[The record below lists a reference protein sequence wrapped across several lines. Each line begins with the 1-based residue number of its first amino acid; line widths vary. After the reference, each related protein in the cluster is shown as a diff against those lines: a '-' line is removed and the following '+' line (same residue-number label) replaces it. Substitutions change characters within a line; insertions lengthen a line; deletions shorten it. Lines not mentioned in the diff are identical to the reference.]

1 MKTFSLG
8 SLPKIRTGWLP
19 ALLVSASL
27 ATCERLPAQNLRGTP
42 GRSTLGATSL
52 GSSTLGQLGFWRGGR
67 VAHYSSRDMRG
78 GNADLR
84 RIEPGA
90 KLTLVDHRGA
100 GILRRWWT
108 TIAPRN
114 NRAIQRQLIV
124 RCWWDDETEPS
135 VEVPISDFFGMGFGE
150 WRDYQ
155 SLPLN
160 MTSGG
165 YNCYWPMPFGRRA
178 RIEVENRSK
187 EPVVS
192 FYYNIDIETQP
203 AMPSEGLYFHAQF
216 RRARTVRNQPVT
228 LLEATGRGHYVG
240 TLLSMQPY
248 RGRSLG
254 YLEGDERIFIDGE
267 REPSIIGTGTED
279 YFNSGWYYDT
289 GVYSAPYHGIT
300 IKDEANG
307 RVNTYRWH
315 IEDVIPFTRSL
326 RFDIEHGGVND
337 APDVDYTSVAFWYQ
351 THPHAKFPPLPS
363 DLMPIVPAPVPK
375 IAGMIEGEALHT
387 GARAT
392 AGELSFQDMTPF
404 SGSWSELGQ
413 LWWQQGT
420 AGARLQLSLPAPATG
435 EYNLTG
441 YFTRAPDYG
450 DFRVLVNGQPVGNV
464 VKGYAAGV
472 EPTGPVSF
480 GRVRLQAGANPIA
493 VEITGKQPLSQGHLV
508 GIDGFL
514 LTPATP

>member
-1 MKTFSLG
+1 MKTLSFRNRIGLLSLFT
-8 SLPKIRTGWLP
+8 PV
-19 ALLVSASL
+19 ALL
-27 ATCERLPAQNLRGTP
+27 ATCGGAAAQNPRELPAQ
-42 GRSTLGATSL
+42 STLGAVSL

-67 VAHYSSRDMRG
+67 VAHYSSRDMSG
-78 GNADLR
+78 GNGDLR
-84 RIEPGA
+84 RIEPGG

-100 GILRRWWT
+100 GILRRWWV

-114 NRAIQRQLIV
+114 NREIQRQLIV

-135 VEVPISDFFGMGFGE
+135 VEVPITDFFGMGFGE

-187 EPVVS
+187 VPVAS
-192 FYYNIDIETQP
+192 FYYNVDIETHP
-203 AMPSEGLYFHAQF
+203 AMPAEGLYFHAQF
-216 RRARTVRNQPVT
+216 RRARTVRGRPVT

-254 YLEGDERIFIDGE
+254 YLEGDERVFVDGE

-300 IKDEANG
+300 IKDVASG

-315 IEDVIPFTRSL
+315 IEDVIPFTQSL

-337 APDVDYTSVAFWYQ
+337 MPDVDYTSVAFWYQ
-351 THPHAKFPPLPS
+351 THPHAKFPPLPA
-363 DLMPIVPAPVPK
+363 DLMPIVQAPMPK
-375 IAGMIEGEALHT
+375 IAGLIEGESLLS

-392 AGELSFQDMTPF
+392 AGELNLQDMLAFT
-404 SGSWSELGQ
+404 GSWSDAAQ
-413 LWWQQGT
+413 LWWTAGT
-420 AGARLQLSLPAPATG
+420 PGARLQLTLTAPAAG
-435 EYNLTG
+435 EYTLTG
-441 YFTRAPDYG
+441 HFTRAPDYG
-450 DFRVLVNGQPVGNV
+450 DFRLLVNGAPVGDV
-464 VKGYAAGV
+464 VKGYAVGV
-472 EPTGPVSF
+472 VPSGPVSF
-480 GRVRLQAGANPIA
+480 GRVRLQAGANPIS
-493 VEITGKQPLSQGHLV
+493 VELTGKQPLSQGYLV

-514 LTPATP
+514 LTPVAP